1 MGGRDSAAIRKR
13 FLALRPVL
21 NERMRRLMAA
31 AEANAVGFGG
41 ISLVARSTG
50 VSPRA
55 IRVGQLELDEL
66 SRQEA
71 AGEEKALS
79 VQRIRKPGGG
89 RKKTVD
95 KDPRLLIDL
104 ETLIEPATRGDP
116 ESPLRWTCKSVR
128 TLADELKKMGHT
140 VSYQL
145 VSELLVELGYSLQ
158 ANKKTLEGTA
168 HPDRNEQFEHIHDKI
183 QEQLAAGEPAIS
195 VDTKKKELVGEF
207 RNAGRELRPKG
218 DPEKVRVHD
227 FVVPELG
234 RASPYGVYD
243 LAHNVGWV
251 SVGVDHDTA
260 SFAIETIRRWWNS
273 MGQPLYPQARHLL
286 ITADAGGSN
295 GSRLRL
301 WKLELQILADE
312 LGFPISVCHLPPGT
326 SKWNRIEHRMFSF
339 ISQNWR
345 GKPLISHEV
354 IVKLIA
360 ATTTRRGLRIR
371 SALDTNSY
379 PAGRKVSIRETAALS
394 IDRDPFHG
402 EWNYTI
408 RPRKPETLNT

>member
-1 MGGRDSAAIRKR
+1 MGGRDDAAIRKR

-71 AGEEKALS
+71 AGEESAIS

-104 ETLIEPATRGDP
+104 EKLIEPDTRGDP

-168 HPDRNEQFEHIHDKI
+168 HPDRNGQFEHIHDKI

-243 LAHNVGWV
+243 LAHNIGWV

-260 SFAIETIRRWWNS
+260 SFAVETIRRWWNS

-360 ATTTRRGLRIR
+360 ATSTRRGLRIR
-371 SALDTNSY
+371 SELDTNSY
-379 PAGRKVSIRETAALS
+379 PAGRKVTDRETAALS
-394 IDRDPFHG
+394 IERDPFHG

-408 RPRKPETLNT
+408 RPRKPQTLNT

>member
-1 MGGRDSAAIRKR
+1 MRGRDDATIRKR
-13 FLALRPVL
+13 FQSLEPVL

-31 AEANAVGFGG
+31 AEATAAGYGG
-41 ISLVARSTG
+41 ISVVARSTG

-55 IRVGQLELDEL
+55 IRLGQVELDEL
-66 SRQEA
+66 SRKQLS
-71 AGEEKALS
+71 GEERGVIA
-79 VQRIRKPGGG
+79 QRIRKPGGG
-89 RKKTVD
+89 RKKTVS
-95 KDPRLLIDL
+95 KDPSLLIDL
-104 ETLIEPATRGDP
+104 EKLIEPGTRGDP

-128 TLADELKKMGHT
+128 TLAEELKRIGHAI
-140 VSYQL
+140 SHQL
-145 VSELLVELGYSLQ
+145 VSELLLELGYSLQ

-168 HPDRNEQFEHIHDKI
+168 HPDRNGQFEHIHGKI
-183 QEQLAAGEPAIS
+183 HEQLAAGNPVIS

-207 RNAGRELRPKG
+207 KNGGRELRPKG
-218 DPEKVRVHD
+218 DPEKVLVHD
-227 FVVPELG
+227 FIVPELG
-234 RASPYGVYD
+234 RATPYGVYD
-243 LAHNVGWV
+243 LAHNIGWV
-251 SVGVDHDTA
+251 SVGIDHDTA
-260 SFAIETIRRWWNS
+260 SFAVETIRRWWSS
-273 MGQPLYPQARHLL
+273 MGQPLYPHARHLL

-301 WKLELQILADE
+301 WKLELQLLADE

-354 IVKLIA
+354 IVNLIA
-360 ATTTRRGLRIR
+360 ATTTRRGLRIQ

-379 PAGRKVSIRETAALS
+379 PAGRKVTDKEAAALH
-394 IDRDPFHG
+394 IDRDAFHG

-408 RPRKPETLNT
+408 RPRPTNPVIS